1 MQIDDVF
8 APIVTRYMRDL
19 PVRDFD
25 FQGIATRARAID
37 TGREPLS
44 KRLTYA
50 LATLVVAVPTM
61 ALGFSNRAAL
71 EAQIAAQLSAWNKS
85 SIRTTF
91 VYARHTVTLAAAKER
106 AGFHFVLPTSLP
118 RDAHLE
124 RIEEIDP
131 STYTVT
137 YRRAHAGSLYF
148 SIWKRDPVAHVR
160 PMAAFFVTDG
170 DNIKRSYR
178 VRTYVWNVGD
188 ESVILP
194 AARGL
199 ASKDVDAMERAM
211 AR

>member
-1 MQIDDVF
+1 MQGDDVF
-8 APIVTRYMRDL
+8 GPFVTRYMRDL
-19 PVRDFD
+19 HVRDFD
-25 FQGIATRARAID
+25 FQGIAARARALD
-37 TGREPLS
+37 SVREPLS

-50 LATLVVAVPTM
+50 LAALAVAVPTM

-71 EAQIAAQLSAWNKS
+71 EAQITAQLSAWNKS

-91 VYARHTVTLAAAKER
+91 VHARQTVTLATAKER
-106 AGFHFVLPTSLP
+106 ADFHFVLPTGLP
-118 RDAHLE
+118 KDAHFE

-131 STYTVT
+131 STYAVT

-170 DNIKRSYR
+170 DKILRSYR
-178 VRTYVWNVGD
+178 MRTYVWNVGD

-194 AARGL
+194 SASGL
-199 ASKDVDAMERAM
+199 ASKDVAAMDRAM